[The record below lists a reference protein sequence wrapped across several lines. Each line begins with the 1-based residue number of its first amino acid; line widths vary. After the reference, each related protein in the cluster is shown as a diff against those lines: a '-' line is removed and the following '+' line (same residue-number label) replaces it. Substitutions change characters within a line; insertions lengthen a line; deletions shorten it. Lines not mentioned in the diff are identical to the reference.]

1 MVMDKLLMNT
11 ARTANGYSCSCD
23 LLPGWIVASE
33 GDFETFKKEVQES
46 IDFYVACAKE
56 DGNPYP
62 AVLDGEY
69 ELVYKFDV
77 QSLLQFF
84 QGIFSFSA
92 LQTITGINQKQ
103 LAHYA
108 AGRSKPRP
116 QQAQK
121 IADGLHRLAQ
131 EMMAV
136 TV

>member
-46 IDFYVACAKE
+46 INFYVACAKE

-62 AVLDGEY
+62 VVLDGEY
-69 ELVYKFDV
+69 ELIYKFDV